1 MGNDI
6 AVNVERAGLPEPF
19 GPVRGQGMQFAE
31 RPLSTE
37 GLTLEMLLRVMR
49 ERWKVVLASVI
60 AGAAAAVILTLLTT
74 PLYRAKVILEVSPPT
89 VEAFGDDKGATASSS
104 GAQLWDLIA
113 TQVGLLK
120 SQSLG
125 ERVAQDLNL
134 AQNPKFIAQTGDA
147 VSRLKQAGAKVAG
160 GIKAEIPKEG
170 QLVVFTY
177 TSDDPQV
184 AALVANGIADSFIDS
199 GLQRR
204 YDASNYAREFLQRQ
218 INKTRGDL
226 ERSERALVAYAQA
239 EGIINTGSGSPNEN
253 SDANSLQGASLVAL
267 NTALA
272 EATARRIAAEGAYRQ
287 ARLAGGSAQAI
298 QSTSALRSSVAALEA
313 EYQDKRTLLK
323 PEHPDMIALK
333 SRIDELS
340 RQIGSEQSRVAGGQA
355 TTLLADYRA
364 AAASENALR
373 ARVSQLRGSVLDL
386 RGRSIQYN
394 ILQREQDTN
403 RSLYDA
409 LLQRYKE
416 VGIAGGIGNSP
427 VSIVDRA
434 EVPGAPFK
442 PNPVLNLLGGLG
454 LGLLAGIALAFALEL
469 LHDVIKTR
477 DDVRNRLGLPCLGVV
492 PRRQASGSIVSD
504 LEDGG
509 SGIAEAYSAILASLR
524 FSTEHGA
531 PKALL
536 VTSTGPAEGKSSSA
550 FAIAQNYAR
559 RGENILLIDAD
570 LRRPVFKTSGSQKG
584 LTKLLTND
592 EELRGHVHET
602 QYDNLWLLPC
612 GPTPPNPA
620 DLLSTPRFNSVL
632 REACRQFDRVI
643 IDGPPLLGLADAA
656 LLATAAENVVMVV
669 ESGHTR
675 TKAAREAIERLRIA
689 GGHVLGVVLTKSKEE
704 ASGYGYRSYRYGAV
718 EDRRDDLIM
727 ISNQPEA

>member
-19 GPVRGQGMQFAE
+19 GPVRGQGLHWSD
-31 RPLSTE
+31 RPAASE
-37 GLTLEMLLRVMR
+37 GFTLEMILRIVR
-49 ERWKVVLASVI
+49 EHWKVVLASIV
-60 AGAAAAVILTLLTT
+60 AGAALAVLVTIMTT

-89 VEAFGDDKGATASSS
+89 VEALDNDKGASPTSTAD
-104 GAQLWDLIA
+104 LWDVIA

-120 SQSLG
+120 SNSLG

-134 AQNPKFIAQTGDA
+134 AQNPNFVAQTGSA
-147 VSRLKQAGAKVAG
+147 EARLKAAGAKVAG
-160 GIKAEIPKEG
+160 GVAAEMPKEG
-170 QLVVFTY
+170 QLIEFTY
-177 TSDDPQV
+177 TSDDPQM
-184 AALVANGIADSFIDS
+184 AAAVANGVADSFIDS
-199 GLQRR
+199 SLQRR

-239 EGIINTGSGSPNEN
+239 QGIINTATGNSSAN

-267 NTALA
+267 NNALA

-287 ARLAGGSAQAI
+287 ARLAGGSAAAT
-298 QSTSALRSSVAALEA
+298 QSTSGLRAALAALEA
-313 EYQDKRTLLK
+313 EYQEKRTLMK
-323 PEHPDMIALK
+323 PEHPDMVALK
-333 SRIDELS
+333 SRIDELN
-340 RQIGSEQSRVAGGQA
+340 RQIGAEQSRVAGGQA

-364 AAASENALR
+364 AVAAENALR
-373 ARVSQLRGSVLDL
+373 ARVNQLRGSVLDL

-394 ILQREQDTN
+394 ILQRELDTN

-416 VGIAGGIGNSP
+416 VGVAGGIGNSP

-434 EVPGAPFK
+434 QVPNAPYK
-442 PNPVLNLLGGLG
+442 PNPMLNLIAGIG
-454 LGLLAGIALAFALEL
+454 LGLLAGMALAFALEL

-477 DDVRNRLGLPCLGVV
+477 DDVRTRLGLPCLGVV
-492 PRRQASGSIVSD
+492 PRREGTGSIVDD
-504 LEDGG
+504 LQEGT
-509 SGIAEAYSAILASLR
+509 SGVAEAYSAILASLR

-531 PKALL
+531 PRTLL

-550 FAIAQNYAR
+550 FAVAQNYAR

-570 LRRPVFKTSGSQKG
+570 LRRPVFKTSSTQKG

-592 EELRGHVHET
+592 DALAGHVHET
-602 QYDNLWLLPC
+602 QYNNLWLLPC

-620 DLLSTPRFNSVL
+620 DLLSTPRFQAVL
-632 REACRQFDRVI
+632 RDASQQFDRVI

-669 ESGHTR
+669 ESGRTR
-675 TKAAREAIERLRIA
+675 TKAAREAIDRLRSA
-689 GGHVLGVVLTKSKEE
+689 SGHILGVILTKSREE

-727 ISNQPEA
+727 ISNQSEA

>member
-19 GPVRGQGMQFAE
+19 GPVRGQGMNWAE
-31 RPLSTE
+31 RPRAPE
-37 GLTLEMLLRVMR
+37 GFTLELLLRILR
-49 ERWKVVLASVI
+49 EHWKVVVAAVL
-60 AGAAAAVILTLLTT
+60 AGAAAAVIVTLMTT
-74 PLYRAKVILEVSPPT
+74 PLYRARVVLEVSPPK
-89 VEAFGDDKGATASSS
+89 VEALDNDKGTSSS
-104 GAQLWDLIA
+104 SDANLWDIIA

-134 AQNPKFIAQTGDA
+134 ATNPNFVAQTGDVA
-147 VSRLKQAGAKVAG
+147 SRVKAAGARVAA
-160 GIKAEIPKEG
+160 GIEATLPKEG
-170 QLVVFTY
+170 QLIEYTF
-177 TSDDPQV
+177 TSDDPQM
-184 AALVANGIADSFIDS
+184 AALVANGVADGFIDS

-226 ERSERALVAYAQA
+226 ERSERSLVAYAQA
-239 EGIINTGSGSPNEN
+239 EGIINTGTGEGDGD

-267 NTALA
+267 NSALA

-287 ARLAGGSAQAI
+287 ARLAGNSAQVT
-298 QSTSALRSSVAALEA
+298 QSTSALRGAIAGLEA
-313 EYQDKRTLLK
+313 EYQEKRTLMK
-323 PEHPDMIALK
+323 PEHPEMVALK
-333 SRIDELS
+333 SRIDELN
-340 RQIGSEQSRVAGGQA
+340 RQIAAERSLMAGGQA

-364 AAASENALR
+364 AASAENALR
-373 ARVSQLRGSVLDL
+373 SRVNQLRGSVLDL

-394 ILQREQDTN
+394 ILKRELDTN

-416 VGIAGGIGNSP
+416 VGVAGGIGNSP

-434 EVPGAPFK
+434 QVPGAPFK
-442 PNPVLNLLGGLG
+442 PNPMFNLLVGLG

-469 LHDVIKTR
+469 VHDVIKTR
-477 DDVRNRLGLPCLGVV
+477 EDVRNRLGLPCLGVV
-492 PRRQASGSIVSD
+492 PRRDGKGSIVSD
-504 LEDGG
+504 LEDGT

-531 PKALL
+531 PKTLL
-536 VTSTGPAEGKSSSA
+536 LTSSGPAEGKSSSS

-559 RGENILLIDAD
+559 RGEKVLLIDAD
-570 LRRPVFKTSGSQKG
+570 LRRPVFKTAGDQKG

-592 EELRGHVHET
+592 DEVRGHVHET
-602 QYDNLWLLPC
+602 QYENMWLLPC

-620 DLLSTPRFNSVL
+620 DLLSTARFGAIL
-632 REACRQFDRVI
+632 REAGQQFDRII

-656 LLATAAENVVMVV
+656 LLATAAENVVMVI
-669 ESGHTR
+669 ESGRTR
-675 TKAAREAIERLRIA
+675 TKAAREAIDRLRTA
-689 GGHVLGVVLTKSKEE
+689 GAHVLGVALTKSKEE
-704 ASGYGYRSYRYGAV
+704 ASGYGYRTYRYGAV
-718 EDRRDDLIM
+718 DDRRDNLIM
-727 ISNQPEA
+727 ISNQSET

>member
-6 AVNVERAGLPEPF
+6 AVNVDRAGLPEPF
-19 GPVRGQGMQFAE
+19 GPVRGQGMNWSEMPRAPDGF
-31 RPLSTE
+31 
-37 GLTLEMLLRVMR
+37 TLEMLLRIMR
-49 ERWKVVLASVI
+49 EHWKVVAAAVL
-60 AGAAAAVILTLLTT
+60 AGAAAAVIVSLMTT
-74 PLYRAKVILEVSPPT
+74 PLYRARVVLEVSPPR
-89 VEAFGDDKGATASSS
+89 VEALDNDKGTSESA
-104 GAQLWDLIA
+104 GANLWDIIA

-134 AQNPKFIAQTGDA
+134 ATNPSFVAQTGDVA
-147 VSRLKQAGAKVAG
+147 SRLKAAGAKVAG
-160 GIKAEIPKEG
+160 GIEATLPKEG
-170 QLVVFTY
+170 QLIEYTF
-177 TSDDPQV
+177 TSDDPQL

-239 EGIINTGSGSPNEN
+239 EGIINTSTGEGSTD

-267 NTALA
+267 NGALA

-287 ARLAGGSAQAI
+287 SRLAGSSAQAT
-298 QSTSALRSSVAALEA
+298 QSTSALRGTVAGLEA
-313 EYQDKRTLLK
+313 EYQDKRTLMK
-323 PEHPDMIALK
+323 PEHPEMVALK
-333 SRIDELS
+333 NRIDELN
-340 RQIGSEQSRVAGGQA
+340 RQIAAERSLVAGGQA
-355 TTLLADYRA
+355 TSLLADYRA
-364 AAASENALR
+364 AVSAENALR
-373 ARVSQLRGSVLDL
+373 GRVNQLRGSVLDL

-394 ILQREQDTN
+394 ILKRELDTN

-416 VGIAGGIGNSP
+416 VGVAGGIGNSP

-434 EVPGAPFK
+434 QVPGAPFK
-442 PNPVLNLLGGLG
+442 PNPMFNLLVGLG

-477 DDVRNRLGLPCLGVV
+477 EDVRNRLGLPCLGVV
-492 PRRQASGSIVSD
+492 PRREGKGSIVSD
-504 LEDGG
+504 LEEGT

-524 FSTEHGA
+524 FSTENGA
-531 PKALL
+531 PRTLL
-536 VTSTGPAEGKSSSA
+536 LTSSGPAEGKSSSS

-559 RGENILLIDAD
+559 RGENVLLIDAD
-570 LRRPVFKTSGSQKG
+570 LRRPVFKTAGDQRG

-592 EELRGHVHET
+592 DALRGHIHET
-602 QYDNLWLLPC
+602 QYDNMWLLPC

-620 DLLSTPRFNSVL
+620 DLLSTPRFSAIL
-632 REACRQFDRVI
+632 REAAQQFDRVI

-656 LLATAAENVVMVV
+656 LLATAAENVVMVI
-669 ESGHTR
+669 ESGRTR
-675 TKAAREAIERLRIA
+675 TKAAREALERLRTA
-689 GGHVLGVVLTKSKEE
+689 GAHVLGVALTKSKEE
-704 ASGYGYRSYRYGAV
+704 ASGYGYRTYRYGAV
-718 EDRRDDLIM
+718 EDRRDNLIM
-727 ISNQPEA
+727 ISNQSET

>member
-6 AVNVERAGLPEPF
+6 AVNVERGSLPEPF
-19 GPVRGQGMQFAE
+19 GPVRGQGMQWADRPHLAE
-31 RPLSTE
+31 
-37 GLTLEMLLRVMR
+37 GFTLEMLLRVLR
-49 ERWKVVLASVI
+49 EHWKVVLAAVL
-60 AGAAAAVILTLLTT
+60 AGAAAAVIVTLMTT
-74 PLYRAKVILEVSPPT
+74 PLYRAKVVMEVNPPT
-89 VEAFGDDKGATASSS
+89 VEALDDDRGTTSSS
-104 GAQLWDLIA
+104 GASLWDVIA

-134 AQNPKFIAQTGDA
+134 ALNPKFVEQTGDA
-147 VSRLKQAGAKVAG
+147 ASRLKSAGAKVAS
-160 GIKAEIPKEG
+160 GIESEIPKEG
-170 QLVVFTY
+170 QLIEFTY
-177 TSDDPQV
+177 TSEDPQM
-184 AALVANGIADSFIDS
+184 ATLVANGIADSFIDS
-199 GLQRR
+199 ALQRR

-239 EGIINTGSGSPNEN
+239 QGIINTGTGGTSGV

-267 NTALA
+267 NSALA

-287 ARLAGGSAQAI
+287 ARLAGGSAQAM
-298 QSTSALRSSVAALEA
+298 QSTSGLRASVAALEA

-340 RQIGSEQSRVAGGQA
+340 RQIASEQSRVAGGQA

-364 AAASENALR
+364 AAAAENALR
-373 ARVSQLRGSVLDL
+373 ARVNQLRGSVLDL

-394 ILQREQDTN
+394 ILQRELDTN

-416 VGIAGGIGNSP
+416 VGVAGGIGNSP

-434 EVPGAPFK
+434 EVPGGAYK
-442 PNPVLNLLGGLG
+442 PNPLLNLLAGLA

-492 PRRQASGSIVSD
+492 PRRDGSGSIVSD

-509 SGIAEAYSAILASLR
+509 SAIAEAYSAILASLR

-531 PKALL
+531 PRTLL
-536 VTSTGPAEGKSSSA
+536 VTSTGPAEGKSSTA

-570 LRRPVFKTSGSQKG
+570 LRRPVFKTAGGQKG

-592 EELRGHVHET
+592 DELRGHVHET
-602 QYDNLWLLPC
+602 QYDKLWLLPC

-620 DLLSTPRFNSVL
+620 DLLSTPRFNAVL
-632 REACRQFDRVI
+632 REAAHQFDRVI

-656 LLATAAENVVMVV
+656 LLATAAENVIMVV
-669 ESGHTR
+669 ESGRTR
-675 TKAAREAIERLRIA
+675 TKAAREAIERLRSA
-689 GGHVLGVVLTKSKEE
+689 GGHVLGAVLTKSKEE
-704 ASGYGYRSYRYGAV
+704 ASGYGYRTYRYGAV

-727 ISNQPEA
+727 ISNQSEA

>member
-1 MGNDI
+1 MGNDL
-6 AVNVERAGLPEPF
+6 AVNAERAGLPEPF
-19 GPVRGQGMQFAE
+19 GPVRGHGMQWSDRPDVAE
-31 RPLSTE
+31 
-37 GLTLEMLLRVMR
+37 GFTLEMLLRVLR
-49 ERWKVVLASVI
+49 EHWKVVVASVL
-60 AGAAAAVILTLLTT
+60 AGAALAILATLMTT
-74 PLYRAKVILEVSPPT
+74 PLYQAKVVLEVNPPT
-89 VEAFGDDKGATASSS
+89 VEALDDDKGAAPSSN
-104 GAQLWDLIA
+104 ADLWDVIA

-134 AQNPKFIAQTGDA
+134 ALNPKFVEQTGDA
-147 VSRLKQAGAKVAG
+147 VSRLKAAAAKVAG
-160 GIKAEIPKEG
+160 GIEAEIPKEG
-170 QLVVFTY
+170 QLVEFTY
-177 TSDDPQV
+177 TSDDPQL
-184 AALVANGIADSFIDS
+184 AALIANGVADSFIDS

-239 EGIINTGSGSPNEN
+239 EGIINTATGDSAAN

-267 NTALA
+267 NQALA

-287 ARLAGGSAQAI
+287 ARLAGGSAQAV
-298 QSTSALRSSVAALEA
+298 QSTSALRASVAALEA
-313 EYQDKRTLLK
+313 EYQEKRTLLK

-333 SRIDELS
+333 NRIDELN

-355 TTLLADYRA
+355 STLLAEYRA
-364 AAASENALR
+364 AASAENALR
-373 ARVSQLRGSVLDL
+373 ARVNQLRGSVLDL

-434 EVPGAPFK
+434 QVPGAPYK
-442 PNPVLNLLGGLG
+442 PNPLLNLIAGIG
-454 LGLLAGIALAFALEL
+454 LGLLAGLALAFALEL

-477 DDVRNRLGLPCLGVV
+477 EDVRSRLGLPCLGVV
-492 PRRQASGSIVSD
+492 PRREGGGSIVND

-531 PKALL
+531 PRTVL

-559 RGENILLIDAD
+559 RGENILLIDGD
-570 LRRPVFKTSGSQKG
+570 LRRPVFKTSGSQRG

-592 EELRGHVHET
+592 DELRGHVYET
-602 QYDNLWLLPC
+602 QYENLWLLPC

-620 DLLSTPRFNSVL
+620 DLLSTPRFNAVL
-632 REACRQFDRVI
+632 REAGKQFDRVI

-656 LLATAAENVVMVV
+656 LLATAAENVVMIV
-669 ESGHTR
+669 ESGRTR
-675 TKAAREAIERLRIA
+675 TKAAREAIERLRAA
-689 GGHVLGVVLTKSKEE
+689 GGHVLGVILTKSREE
-704 ASGYGYRSYRYGAV
+704 ATGYGYRTYRYGAV
-718 EDRRDDLIM
+718 EDRRDNLIM
-727 ISNQPEA
+727 ISNQSEA

>member
-6 AVNVERAGLPEPF
+6 AVNVDRAGLPEPF
-19 GPVRGQGMQFAE
+19 GPVRGQGMQWSE
-31 RPLSTE
+31 RSNATE
-37 GLTLEMLLRVMR
+37 GFTLEMLLRVLR
-49 ERWKVVLASVI
+49 EHWKVVLAAVL
-60 AGAAAAVILTLLTT
+60 AGAAAAVIVTLMTT
-74 PLYRAKVILEVSPPT
+74 PLYKAKVVLEVNPPT
-89 VEAFGDDKGATASSS
+89 VEALDEDKGTSSSS
-104 GAQLWDLIA
+104 GANLWDTIA

-134 AQNPKFIAQTGDA
+134 AQNPAFVPQTGN
-147 VSRLKQAGAKVAG
+147 VSSRLKAAGAKVAG
-160 GIKAEIPKEG
+160 GIAAELPKEG
-170 QLVVFTY
+170 QLIEYTY
-177 TSDDPQV
+177 TSDDPQL

-226 ERSERALVAYAQA
+226 ERAERSMVAYAQA
-239 EGIINTGSGSPNEN
+239 EGIINTGTGESSGD

-267 NTALA
+267 NSALA

-287 ARLAGGSAQAI
+287 ARLAGGSAQAT
-298 QSTSALRSSVAALEA
+298 QSTSGLRAALAGLQA
-313 EYQDKRTLLK
+313 EYQDKRTIMK
-323 PEHPDMIALK
+323 PEHPDMVALK

-340 RQIGSEQSRVAGGQA
+340 RQIDNEQSRMASGQA
-355 TTLLADYRA
+355 TTLLADYRGAVA
-364 AAASENALR
+364 AENALR
-373 ARVSQLRGSVLDL
+373 ARVNQLRGSVLDL

-394 ILQREQDTN
+394 ILRRELDTN
-403 RSLYDA
+403 RGLYDA

-416 VGIAGGIGNSP
+416 VGVAGGIGNSP

-434 EVPGAPFK
+434 QVPGAPFR
-442 PNPVLNLLGGLG
+442 PNPMMNLIFGLG

-469 LHDVIKTR
+469 LHDVVKTR
-477 DDVRNRLGLPCLGVV
+477 EDVRNRLGLPCLGVV
-492 PRRQASGSIVSD
+492 PRREGRGSIVSD
-504 LEDGG
+504 LEDTH

-531 PKALL
+531 PRTLL
-536 VTSTGPAEGKSSSA
+536 VTSSGPAEGKSSSS

-559 RGENILLIDAD
+559 RGESVLLIDAD
-570 LRRPVFKTSGSQKG
+570 LRRPVFKSGGGQKG

-592 EELRGHVHET
+592 DDVRGHVHET

-620 DLLSTPRFNSVL
+620 DLLSTPRFGAVL
-632 REACRQFDRVI
+632 REAAQQFDRVI
-643 IDGPPLLGLADAA
+643 IDGPPLLGLADAV

-669 ESGHTR
+669 ESGRTR
-675 TKAAREAIERLRIA
+675 TKAAREAIDRLRSA
-689 GGHVLGVVLTKSKEE
+689 GAHVLGVVLTKSKEE
-704 ASGYGYRSYRYGAV
+704 ASGYGYRAYRYGSV
-718 EDRRDDLIM
+718 EDRRDDLIL
-727 ISNQPEA
+727 ISDQSEA

>member
-19 GPVRGQGMQFAE
+19 GPVRGQGMHWSDRSPAAE
-31 RPLSTE
+31 
-37 GLTLEMLLRVMR
+37 GFTLEMILRILR
-49 ERWKVVLASVI
+49 EHWKVVLASII
-60 AGAAAAVILTLLTT
+60 AGAALAVLVTLMTT
-74 PLYRAKVILEVSPPT
+74 PLYRAKVILEVSPPQ
-89 VEAFGDDKGATASSS
+89 VEALDDDRGASPTSS
-104 GAQLWDLIA
+104 ADLWDVIA

-120 SQSLG
+120 SHSLG

-134 AQNPKFIAQTGDA
+134 ALNPNFVPQTGSA
-147 VSRLKQAGAKVAG
+147 EARLKAAGAKVAG
-160 GIKAEIPKEG
+160 GIEAQMPKEG
-170 QLVVFTY
+170 QLVEFTY
-177 TSDDPQV
+177 TSDDPEM
-184 AALVANGIADSFIDS
+184 AAAVANGVADSFIDS
-199 GLQRR
+199 SLQRR

-239 EGIINTGSGSPNEN
+239 EGIINTATGDSSPN

-287 ARLAGGSAQAI
+287 ARLAGGSAEAT
-298 QSTSALRSSVAALEA
+298 QSTSALRGTLAALEA
-313 EYQDKRTLLK
+313 EYQEKRTLMK
-323 PEHPDMIALK
+323 PEHPDMVALK
-333 SRIDELS
+333 SRIDELN
-340 RQIGSEQSRVAGGQA
+340 RQIGAEQSRVAGGQA

-364 AAASENALR
+364 AVAAENALR
-373 ARVSQLRGSVLDL
+373 ARVNQLRGSVLDL

-394 ILQREQDTN
+394 ILQRELDTN

-416 VGIAGGIGNSP
+416 VGVAGGIGNSP

-434 EVPGAPFK
+434 QVPNAPYR
-442 PNPVLNLLGGLG
+442 PNPLLNLIAGIG
-454 LGLLAGIALAFALEL
+454 LGLLAGLGLAFALDL

-477 DDVRNRLGLPCLGVV
+477 DDVRTRLGLPCLGVV
-492 PRRQASGSIVSD
+492 PRRDGTGSIVDD
-504 LEDGG
+504 LQDGA
-509 SGIAEAYSAILASLR
+509 SPVAEAYSAILASLR

-531 PKALL
+531 PRTLL

-570 LRRPVFKTSGSQKG
+570 LRRPVFKTSGTQKG

-592 EELRGHVHET
+592 DALTGHVHET

-620 DLLSTPRFNSVL
+620 DLLSTPRFHAVL
-632 REACRQFDRVI
+632 RDASQQFDRVI

-669 ESGHTR
+669 ESGRTR
-675 TKAAREAIERLRIA
+675 TKAAREAIDRLRSA
-689 GGHVLGVVLTKSKEE
+689 SGHILGVILTKSREE
-704 ASGYGYRSYRYGAV
+704 ASGYGYRTYRYGAI

-727 ISNQPEA
+727 ISNQSEA

>member
-6 AVNVERAGLPEPF
+6 AVNVERGSLPEPF
-19 GPVRGQGMQFAE
+19 GPVRGQGMQWADRPQVAE
-31 RPLSTE
+31 
-37 GLTLEMLLRVMR
+37 GFTLEMLLRVLR
-49 ERWKVVLASVI
+49 EHWKVVLAAVL
-60 AGAAAAVILTLLTT
+60 AGGAAAIIVTLMTT
-74 PLYRAKVILEVSPPT
+74 PLYQAKVVMEVNPPT
-89 VEAFGDDKGATASSS
+89 VEALDDNRGTSTAS
-104 GAQLWDLIA
+104 GANLWDIIA

-134 AQNPKFIAQTGDA
+134 ALNPNFVEQTGDA
-147 VSRLKQAGAKVAG
+147 TSRLKAAGGKVAG
-160 GIKAEIPKEG
+160 GIESEVPKDG
-170 QLVVFTY
+170 QLIEFTY
-177 TSDDPQV
+177 TSEDPQM

-239 EGIINTGSGSPNEN
+239 EGIINTGTGETTGV

-287 ARLAGGSAQAI
+287 SRLAGGSAQAM
-298 QSTSALRSSVAALEA
+298 QSTSGLRAAVAGLEA

-333 SRIDELS
+333 SRIDELN
-340 RQIGSEQSRVAGGQA
+340 RQIGSEQSRLAGGQA
-355 TTLLADYRA
+355 TTLLADFRA
-364 AAASENALR
+364 AASAENALR
-373 ARVSQLRGSVLDL
+373 ARVNQLRGSVLDL

-394 ILQREQDTN
+394 ILQRELDTN

-416 VGIAGGIGNSP
+416 VGVAGGIGNSP

-434 EVPGAPFK
+434 QVPGAPYK
-442 PNPVLNLLGGLG
+442 PSPMLNLLVGLA
-454 LGLLAGIALAFALEL
+454 LGLLAGVALAFALEL
-469 LHDVIKTR
+469 IHDVIKTR
-477 DDVRNRLGLPCLGVV
+477 DDIRNRLGLPCLGVV
-492 PRRQASGSIVSD
+492 PRRDGGGSIVND

-509 SGIAEAYSAILASLR
+509 SAIAEAYSAILASLR

-531 PKALL
+531 PRTLL

-559 RGENILLIDAD
+559 RGESILLIDAD
-570 LRRPVFKTSGSQKG
+570 LRRPVFKTSGGQKG

-592 EELRGHVHET
+592 DELRGHVHET

-620 DLLSTPRFNSVL
+620 DLLSTPRFNGVL
-632 REACRQFDRVI
+632 REAAHQFDRVI

-669 ESGHTR
+669 ESGRTR
-675 TKAAREAIERLRIA
+675 TKAAREAIERLRSA
-689 GGHVLGVVLTKSKEE
+689 GAHVLGAVLTKSKEE
-704 ASGYGYRSYRYGAV
+704 ASGYGYRTYRYGAV

-727 ISNQPEA
+727 ISNQSEA

>member
-6 AVNVERAGLPEPF
+6 AVNVERSGLPEPF
-19 GPVRGQGMQFAE
+19 GPVRGQGLHWESDRAQPADGI
-31 RPLSTE
+31 S
-37 GLTLEMLLRVMR
+37 LEMILRILR
-49 ERWKVVLASVI
+49 EHWKVVLAAVL
-60 AGAAAAVILTLLTT
+60 AGAALAVLVTLLTT
-74 PLYRAKVILEVSPPT
+74 PLYRAKVVLEVNPPT
-89 VEAFGDDKGATASSS
+89 VEALDDEKGAVVSAGDT
-104 GAQLWDLIA
+104 WDLMA

-120 SQSLG
+120 SLSLG

-134 AQNPKFIAQTGDA
+134 ATNPNFVAQTGDP
-147 VSRLKQAGAKVAG
+147 VSRLKQAGAKIAAG
-160 GIKAEIPKEG
+160 INAELPKEG
-170 QLVVFTY
+170 QLIEFTY
-177 TSDDPQV
+177 TSEDPQM

-226 ERSERALVAYAQA
+226 ERSERALVSYAQSQ
-239 EGIINTGSGSPNEN
+239 GIINTATGESPGD

-267 NTALA
+267 NAALA

-287 ARLAGGSAQAI
+287 ARLAGGSAQAT
-298 QSTSALRSSVAALEA
+298 QSTSGLRAAVAALEA
-313 EYQDKRTLLK
+313 EYQDKRTLMK
-323 PEHPDMIALK
+323 PEHPDMLALK
-333 SRIDELS
+333 NRIDELN
-340 RQIGSEQSRVAGGQA
+340 RQIAAERSLVASGQS

-364 AAASENALR
+364 AVAAENALR
-373 ARVSQLRGSVLDL
+373 SRVNQLRGSVLDL

-394 ILQREQDTN
+394 ILKRELDTN

-416 VGIAGGIGNSP
+416 VGVAGGIGNSP

-434 EVPGAPFK
+434 QVPSGPYK
-442 PNPVLNLLGGLG
+442 PNPILNLIL
-454 LGLLAGIALAFALEL
+454 GIALGLVVGMALAVLLEL

-477 DDVRNRLGLPCLGVV
+477 DDVRSRLGLPCLGVV
-492 PRRQASGSIVSD
+492 PRRVGTASIVED
-504 LEDGG
+504 LEDGH
-509 SGIAEAYSAILASLR
+509 SAIAEAYSAILASLR

-531 PKALL
+531 PRVLL

-570 LRRPVFKTSGSQKG
+570 LRRPVFKTSGGQKG
-584 LTKLLTND
+584 LTKLLTNED
-592 EELRGHVHET
+592 ALRGHVHET

-620 DLLSTPRFNSVL
+620 DLLSTPRFQAVL
-632 REACRQFDRVI
+632 REAGQQFDRVI

-669 ESGHTR
+669 ESGRTR
-675 TKAAREAIERLRIA
+675 TKAAREAIERLRQA
-689 GGHVLGVVLTKSKEE
+689 GAHLLGVVLTKSTEE
-704 ASGYGYRSYRYGAV
+704 ASGYGYRAYRYGAV
-718 EDRRDDLIM
+718 DDRRDNLIM
-727 ISNQPEA
+727 ISNQSEA

>member
-6 AVNVERAGLPEPF
+6 AVNVERGSLPEPF
-19 GPVRGQGMQFAE
+19 GPLRGQGMQWADRPHLAE
-31 RPLSTE
+31 
-37 GLTLEMLLRVMR
+37 GFTLEMLLRVLR
-49 ERWKVVLASVI
+49 EHWKVVLAAVL
-60 AGAAAAVILTLLTT
+60 AGAAAAVIVTLMTT
-74 PLYRAKVILEVSPPT
+74 PLYRAKVVMEVNPPT
-89 VEAFGDDKGATASSS
+89 VEALDDDRGTTSSS
-104 GAQLWDLIA
+104 GASLWDVIA

-134 AQNPKFIAQTGDA
+134 ALNPKFVEQTGDA
-147 VSRLKQAGAKVAG
+147 ASRLKSAGAKVAS
-160 GIKAEIPKEG
+160 GIESEIPKEG
-170 QLVVFTY
+170 QLIEFTY
-177 TSDDPQV
+177 TSEDPQM

-199 GLQRR
+199 ALQRR

-239 EGIINTGSGSPNEN
+239 QGIINTGTGGTSGV

-267 NTALA
+267 NSALA

-287 ARLAGGSAQAI
+287 ARLAGGSAQAM
-298 QSTSALRSSVAALEA
+298 QSTSGLRASVAALEA

-340 RQIGSEQSRVAGGQA
+340 RQIASEQSRVAGGQA

-364 AAASENALR
+364 AAAAENALR
-373 ARVSQLRGSVLDL
+373 ARVNQLRGSVLDL

-394 ILQREQDTN
+394 ILQRELDTN

-416 VGIAGGIGNSP
+416 VGVAGGIGNSP

-434 EVPGAPFK
+434 EVPGGAYK
-442 PNPVLNLLGGLG
+442 PNPLLNLLAGLA

-492 PRRQASGSIVSD
+492 PRRDGSGSIVSD

-509 SGIAEAYSAILASLR
+509 SAIAEAYSAILASLR

-531 PKALL
+531 PRTLL
-536 VTSTGPAEGKSSSA
+536 VTSTGPAEGKSSTA

-570 LRRPVFKTSGSQKG
+570 LRRPVFKTAGGQKG

-592 EELRGHVHET
+592 DELRGHVHET
-602 QYDNLWLLPC
+602 QYDKLWLLPC

-620 DLLSTPRFNSVL
+620 DLLSTPRFNAVL
-632 REACRQFDRVI
+632 REAAHQFDRVI

-656 LLATAAENVVMVV
+656 LLATAAENVIMVV
-669 ESGHTR
+669 ESGRTR
-675 TKAAREAIERLRIA
+675 TKAAREAIERLRSA
-689 GGHVLGVVLTKSKEE
+689 GGHVLGAVLTKSKEE
-704 ASGYGYRSYRYGAV
+704 ASGYGYRTYRYGAV

-727 ISNQPEA
+727 ISNQSEA

>member
-19 GPVRGQGMQFAE
+19 GPVRGHSMQWGDQGKADDGF
-31 RPLSTE
+31 S
-37 GLTLEMLLRVMR
+37 LEMLLRVMR
-49 ERWKVVLASVI
+49 EHWKVVLAAVL
-60 AGAAAAVILTLLTT
+60 AGAAMAVLVTLMTT
-74 PLYRAKVILEVSPPT
+74 PLYRARVVLEVSPPT
-89 VEAFGDDKGATASSS
+89 VEALDDEAGASPTSNAS
-104 GAQLWDLIA
+104 LWDVIA

-120 SQSLG
+120 SESLG

-134 AQNPKFIAQTGDA
+134 ANNPDFVPQTGDA
-147 VSRLKQAGAKVAG
+147 GSRLKQASAMVTG
-160 GIKAEIPKEG
+160 GIQTEVPKEG
-170 QLVVFTY
+170 QLIEFTY
-177 TSDDPQV
+177 TSDNPQI
-184 AALVANGIADSFIDS
+184 AALVANGIADSFIDT

-218 INKTRGDL
+218 INKTRADL
-226 ERSERALVAYAQA
+226 ERSERALVAYAQSQ
-239 EGIINTGSGSPNEN
+239 GIINTGDGKTGEN

-267 NTALA
+267 NNALA

-287 ARLAGGSAQAI
+287 ARLAGGSAQSV
-298 QSTSALRSSVAALEA
+298 QSTSSLRAAVAALEA

-323 PEHPDMIALK
+323 PEHPDMLALK
-333 SRIDELS
+333 SRIDELN
-340 RQIGSEQSRVAGGQA
+340 RQIAAEQSRVAGGQA

-364 AAASENALR
+364 AAAAENALR
-373 ARVSQLRGSVLDL
+373 ARVNQLRGSVLDL

-394 ILQREQDTN
+394 ILQRELDTN

-416 VGIAGGIGNSP
+416 VGVAGGIGNSP

-434 EVPGAPFK
+434 QVPGAPYK
-442 PNPVLNLLGGLG
+442 PNPLFNLLAGLG

-477 DDVRNRLGLPCLGVV
+477 DDVRSRLGLPCLGVV
-492 PRRQASGSIVSD
+492 PRREGTGSIVDD
-504 LEDGG
+504 LDDGH
-509 SGIAEAYSAILASLR
+509 SSVAEAYSAILASLR

-531 PKALL
+531 PKTLL

-559 RGENILLIDAD
+559 RGESILLIDAD
-570 LRRPVFKTSGSQKG
+570 LRRPVFKTSGTQRG

-592 EELRGHVHET
+592 DDLRGHVHET
-602 QYDNLWLLPC
+602 QYDKLWLLPC

-620 DLLSTPRFNSVL
+620 DLLSTPRFQSIL
-632 REACRQFDRVI
+632 REAATQFDRVI

-669 ESGHTR
+669 ESGRTK
-675 TKAAREAIERLRIA
+675 TKAAREALERLRVA
-689 GGHVLGVVLTKSKEE
+689 GGHILGVVLTKSREE
-704 ASGYGYRSYRYGAV
+704 ASGYGYRSYRYGAID
-718 EDRRDDLIM
+718 DRRDNLIM
-727 ISNQPEA
+727 ISNQPES